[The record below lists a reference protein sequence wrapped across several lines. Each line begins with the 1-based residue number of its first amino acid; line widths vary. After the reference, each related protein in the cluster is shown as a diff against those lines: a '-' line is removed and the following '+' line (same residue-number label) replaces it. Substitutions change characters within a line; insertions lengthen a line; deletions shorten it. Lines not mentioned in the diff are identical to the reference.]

1 MEHAKRHRLVWI
13 LARPVVDVLVRI
25 LYKYTPEYADI
36 PGPFLVVCNHNTDWD
51 PLLMGI
57 SFRKEHV
64 YFVSSEHVL
73 RSRFGKLLIWLLDPI
88 GRQKGGSAADTV
100 LTMMRRLKK
109 GYNVAVF
116 PEGNRSWDGVTREFV
131 ATTGKLVRSSGASL
145 VTYRI
150 DGGYF
155 ANPRWAGGSIRRGKT
170 RGHVVNVYTPEQLKA
185 MKPDEINE
193 CIKNDLH
200 VDAYEEQRKN
210 PTPFKGRNLAQ
221 HMETLLF
228 ICPRCGGIHTLHSR
242 GDTLSC
248 DSCDFSVRYLPTGFL
263 TGGDIPWDNI
273 RDWNHWQDGEIRRL
287 CDEAG
292 DKPIFTDTAMHT
304 NHILSGR
311 SREVLGQGEMRLYRD
326 RLELP
331 GVTLPLEAISGI
343 SLRGPQDIYFGT
355 KENHYQVGSSQ
366 VRCTVKYLTACA
378 YLNNRSDY
386 GV

>member
-1 MEHAKRHRLVWI
+1 MEHAKRHKIVWT
-13 LARPVVDVLVRI
+13 LARPVVDVIVRI
-25 LYKYTPEYADI
+25 LYKHTPEYTDI
-36 PGPFLVVCNHNTDWD
+36 SGPFLVVCNHTTDWD
-51 PLLMGI
+51 PLLMGV
-57 SFRKEHV
+57 SFRKEHI

-73 RSRFGKLLIWLLDPI
+73 RSRFGKLLTWLLDPI

-155 ANPRWAGGSIRRGKT
+155 ASPRWAGSTIRRGKT
-170 RGHVVNVYTPEQLKA
+170 RGQVVNVYSPEQLKA
-185 MKPDEINE
+185 MKPEEINQ
-193 CIKNDLH
+193 CIQQDLH

-210 PTPFKGRNLAQ
+210 PIPFKGRNLAH

-228 ICPRCGGIHTLHSR
+228 ICPQCGKVHTLHSKD
-242 GDTLSC
+242 DTLFCESC
-248 DSCDFSVRYLPTGFL
+248 GFHVKYLPTGFL
-263 TGGDIPWDNI
+263 SGENLRWDNI
-273 RDWNHWQDGEIRRL
+273 RDWNLWQEQEIRRL

-292 DKPIFTDTAMHT
+292 DEAIFVDTDMHT
-304 NHILSGR
+304 NHIHS
-311 SREVLGQGEMRLYRD
+311 GQGKQRLGRGDMRLYRD

-331 GVTLPLEAISGI
+331 GVTLPLEDISGI

-355 KENHYQVGSSQ
+355 KENHYQVGSEK
-366 VRCTVKYLTACA
+366 VRCTVKYLSACA
-378 YLNNRSDY
+378 YLNNRTDY